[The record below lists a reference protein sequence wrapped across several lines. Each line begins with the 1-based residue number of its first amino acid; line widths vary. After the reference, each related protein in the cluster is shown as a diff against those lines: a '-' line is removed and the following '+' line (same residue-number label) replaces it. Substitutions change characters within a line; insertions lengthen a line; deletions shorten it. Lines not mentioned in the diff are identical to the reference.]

1 MSGPYSARGPFVNG
15 GPPALDQ
22 VFFNGLEGWLTQAD
36 ATTGSSTIS
45 GSTSGT
51 AQLIQPF
58 QGYFKVVVVQLVNF
72 RNGGAGAQTLALPV
86 PFTIS
91 LHGWNSGI
99 GGAVPQLMKAGVAQ
113 TVQEFLSAAGGAAGG
128 VSPQTTLLSNWLW
141 HCDTF
146 IDTVSFP
153 GSNANTTNGQ
163 LIMIGI

>member
-1 MSGPYSARGPFVNG
+1 MPSYVATGPFNNG
-15 GPPALDQ
+15 GAPAIAAAFL
-22 VFFNGLEGWLTQAD
+22 NNLETWIAQAE
-36 ATTGSSTIS
+36 ATTGVSTIS

-51 AQLIQPF
+51 ATLYQPF
-58 QGYFKVVVVQLVNF
+58 QGAFKLVIVQLVNF
-72 RNGGAGAQTLALPV
+72 RNGSAPAQTIALPV

-99 GGAVPQLMKAGVAQ
+99 GGAVPQVMKAGVAQ
-113 TVQEFLSAAGGAAGG
+113 TVQEFLSASGGAAGG

-146 IDTVSFP
+146 IDAISFP
-153 GSNANTTNGQ
+153 GSQAATTNGQ

>member
-1 MSGPYSARGPFVNG
+1 MSGPYVPRGPFSNG
-15 GPPALDQ
+15 MAPAIDQ
-22 VFFNGLEGWLTQAD
+22 TWCNGLEAWFTQAD

-51 AQLIQPF
+51 AQLIQPL
-58 QGYFKVVVVQLVNF
+58 QGYFKVVIVQLVNF

-86 PFTIS
+86 PFTTS

-99 GGAVPQLMKAGVAQ
+99 GGAVPQVMKAGVAQ
-113 TVQEFLSAAGGAAGG
+113 TVQQFLSATGGAAGS

-153 GSNANTTNGQ
+153 GSQAATTNGQ